1 MEDNMLTDKDDQ
13 LFSIGEFIKLCN
25 TTRETLYHYEKQ
37 GLLMPLTDPNN
48 GYRSYTPHDYYTFML
63 IAHLTKI
70 GFSLH
75 EVKDFLLCHTLERY
89 FEILETSNI
98 RNEEKQAQLRI
109 RKERTARGY
118 DQLKAL
124 VNKPLDTPQI
134 TYREEEYFL
143 RLPFDNSNP
152 VVSDVLCSSDQD
164 HYAAENGFDIQRHF
178 HGYYSEDPFSTP
190 LPVFQY
196 NLSKLSEPCDS
207 NRLFTRPAG
216 MYISMCYK
224 GPFYGDC
231 APSYKIVRDYLKYH
245 RYKPLTGM
253 FVEIAVGP
261 FHTRDTNEFVAEL
274 SIKIE

>member
-1 MEDNMLTDKDDQ
+1 MQRDGEQ
-13 LFSIGEFIKLCN
+13 ALFSIGEFIKLCH

-37 GLLMPLTDPNN
+37 GLLKPLTDPNN

-75 EVKDFLLCHTLERY
+75 EVKEFLPDQTLNNY
-89 FEILETSNI
+89 FNALDTSNV
-98 RNEEKQAQLRI
+98 RNEEKQAQLRL
-109 RKERTARGY
+109 RKERTQRGI
-118 DQLKAL
+118 DQLKSL
-124 VNKPLDTPQI
+124 TERPLDTPQI
-134 TYREEEYFL
+134 TYREEEHYL
-143 RLPFDNSNP
+143 RVPFDNDDP
-152 VVSDVLCSSDQD
+152 IVSDVLCSSEQD
-164 HYAAENGFDIQRHF
+164 RYSMECGYDIQRHF
-178 HGYYSEDPFSTP
+178 HGYYSEEPFATP

-196 NLSKLSEPCDS
+196 NLALLSEPCDS
-207 NRLFTRPAG
+207 DRLFTRPAG

-231 APSYKIVRDYLKYH
+231 SPSYQIVRDYLKYH

-261 FHTRDTNEFVAEL
+261 FHTKNVNEFVAEL

>member
-1 MEDNMLTDKDDQ
+1 MQSIGENQVFT
-13 LFSIGEFIKLCN
+13 IGEFIKLCD

-37 GLLMPLTDPNN
+37 GLLTPLTDPNN

-63 IAHLTKI
+63 IAHLTRI

-75 EVKDFLLCHTLERY
+75 EVKDYLPRQTLSNY
-89 FEILETSNI
+89 FDALTTSDI
-98 RNEEKQAQLRI
+98 RNEEKQEQLKLR
-109 RKERTARGY
+109 RERTTRGL
-118 DQLKAL
+118 DQLKSL

-134 TYREEEYFL
+134 TYREEELFL
-143 RLPFDNSNP
+143 RVPFDNDDP
-152 VVSDVLCSSDQD
+152 IISDVLCSSEQD
-164 HYAAENGFDIQRHF
+164 RYCKENGFDIQRHF
-178 HGYYSEDPFSTP
+178 HGYYSEEPFKGP
-190 LPVFQY
+190 LPVFDY
-196 NLSKLSEPCDS
+196 NLAKLAEPCES
-207 NRLFTRPAG
+207 ERLFVRPAG

-231 APSYKIVRDYLKYH
+231 APSYKIVSDYLKYH

-261 FHTRDTNEFVAEL
+261 FHTKDVNEFVAEL